1 MRVVS
6 LLVGALLFA
15 PQPAAP
21 DRLLARLLENRYA
34 LSVHDGQFAG
44 EGAAIL
50 EKAIVQSRF
59 VVLGEIHGIAQTSE
73 LWTAVCRAAAPAG
86 FHTMAAEEGPLAAA
100 ELQNWARR
108 SDGASQLA
116 AWARQFPL
124 TIPLYETR
132 EEFSA
137 LQQCARAGGNGFR
150 LWGLNQ
156 ENLGAAGV
164 VLSRV
169 LASGVGSGSRPALEQ
184 LLQKNDAAY
193 RKALQSGSIFD
204 LFMIAAEDKELADAA
219 ALLAK
224 DGSREAQ
231 SLFASLI
238 ESHEINRTPPVQ
250 YDNARRRERL
260 MKTQFAANYTRAEKS
275 EAAAPKV
282 LLKFGALHG
291 YRGLNPVH
299 GSGIGNY
306 IGELAESLGAQ
317 SLHIYVLPVKGRQP
331 IYPRVG
337 QPAQLAPFNF
347 ADQAGWRY
355 LQPIF
360 GNLLPQGWTLF
371 DLRALRREAA
381 APPGA
386 RVAIDPDLATLIFG
400 YDILVV
406 VPEGTPNT
414 QLM

>member
-6 LLVGALLFA
+6 LLVGALLLV
-15 PQPAAP
+15 PQPPAP
-21 DRLLARLLENRYA
+21 DRLVARLLENRYA

-73 LWTAVCRAAAPAG
+73 LWAAVCRAAAPAG

-100 ELQNWARR
+100 QLENWVRR
-108 SDGASQLA
+108 PDGASQLT
-116 AWARQFPL
+116 AWARQNPL
-124 TIPLYETR
+124 TITIYGTR
-132 EEFSA
+132 EEFDA

-156 ENLGAAGV
+156 ENLGAAGL

-169 LASGVGSGSRPALEQ
+169 LARSAGSDSRSAVQ
-184 LLQKNDAAY
+184 RLLQKNDAAY

-204 LFMIAAEDKELADAA
+204 LFMIAAEDKELADTAA
-219 ALLAK
+219 VVAK
-224 DGSREAQ
+224 DGGREAQ

-250 YDNARRRERL
+250 YDNVRRRERL
-260 MKTQFAANYTRAEKS
+260 MKTRFSANYTRAEKT
-275 EAAAPKV
+275 EAAPPKV
-282 LLKFGALHG
+282 LLKFGAFHG
-291 YRGLNPVH
+291 YRGLNPAH

-306 IGELAESLGAQ
+306 VGELAESLGAQ

-337 QPAQLAPFNF
+337 QPAQLAAFNF

-360 GNLLPQGWTLF
+360 GNLLQQGWTLF
-371 DLRALRREAA
+371 DLRALRHDVAG
-381 APPGA
+381 PPGA
-386 RVAIDPDLATLIFG
+386 RVAIDPDLTALIFG
-400 YDILVV
+400 YDILIV
-406 VPEGTPNT
+406 VPEGTPDT